1 MAIVSNIR
9 TLLRTRLVP
18 RLNSLSGRLIAAAAV
33 WTLLAIAVGGF
44 VLSGIFRASVQ
55 SDFDSRLKFDL
66 DGLIAAAEP
75 DSRGRVSLQERFSD
89 PRFERVYSGW
99 YWQIVPEKPKGDI
112 QISRSL
118 WDKAIKLTDFRMHNS
133 IAWGHGMGPENQ
145 NVRVVARRIE
155 FPITATPQRDDVRAY
170 VFLVGGNISEL
181 ENEVSHFNT
190 MLIWSFAIFGLGLI
204 GAIFVQVRVG
214 LQPLRQLRAGLAR
227 VRNGDARRLEGR
239 FPSEI
244 APLAAEL
251 NSLIDH
257 NTEVVERARTQV
269 SNLAHSLKT
278 PLSVLASEAAAQPG
292 PLANAVTQ
300 RVSNMRR
307 QIDHYLARARAA
319 GALEVLGSRTQ
330 VKPVLDDLARVL
342 TRIHA
347 DRALSIDVGCPPQLA
362 FRGDKQDLE
371 EMAGNLIDNGCKWAH
386 SRVSVAAQP
395 SLDGKFELRVE
406 DDGAGLDEEERA
418 RVGER
423 GERLDES
430 VPGSG
435 FGLAIVRDI
444 AKLYGGAFELG
455 ESPLGGLKAKLTLP
469 RAM

>member
-1 MAIVSNIR
+1 M
-9 TLLRTRLVP
+9 P
-18 RLNSLSGRLIAAAAV
+18 KLNSLSGRLIAAAAV
-33 WTLLAIAVGGF
+33 WTLVAIAVGGF
-44 VLSGIFRASVQ
+44 VLSGIFRSSVQ

-118 WDKAIKLTDFRMHNS
+118 WDKAIKLSDFRMRNEL
-133 IAWGHGMGPENQ
+133 AWGHGVGPENQ
-145 NVRVVARRIE
+145 MVRVVARRIE
-155 FPITATPQRDDVRAY
+155 FPITATPQRDDVRSY
-170 VFLVGGNISEL
+170 TFLVAGNMSEL
-181 ENEVSHFNT
+181 ETEVSHFNT
-190 MLIWSFAIFGLGLI
+190 MLIWSFAIFGIGLI

-214 LQPLRQLRAGLAR
+214 LLPLRQLRAGLAR
-227 VRNGDARRLEGR
+227 IRGGEARRLEGR
-239 FPSEI
+239 FPMEI
-244 APLAAEL
+244 APLASEL
-251 NSLIDH
+251 NILIDH
-257 NTEVVERARTQV
+257 NAEVVERARTQV

-292 PLANAVTQ
+292 PLADVVTQ
-300 RVSNMRR
+300 RVSTMRR

-347 DRALSIDVGCPPQLA
+347 ERALSISIDCPPRLA
-362 FRGDKQDLE
+362 FRGDRQDLE

-386 SRVSVAAQP
+386 SRVQVSADALQ
-395 SLDGKFELRVE
+395 DGKFELRVE
-406 DDGAGLDEEERA
+406 DDGEGLDEEERA

-423 GERLDES
+423 GERLDER

-444 AKLYGGAFELG
+444 AKLYGGAFALG
-455 ESPLGGLKAKLTLP
+455 DSPLGGLRATVSLP
-469 RAM
+469 RAA